1 MTSSTAQPSMGQ
13 LTFSFL
19 ARPASP
25 SLSQDLEAAW
35 TMNVA
40 TSPSSFAA
48 LLIDAVRGGSS
59 GKTYLASLVSTK
71 DETLEPSSGRFQN
84 SGIISRGESYVL
96 NTSEFH
102 SAADV
107 SFLSDILEPMS
118 AALERYCLSA
128 TACKGILRRA
138 EKRGKALPPILQ
150 AALIGQVQTST
161 LPSSD
166 LLKKTDQ

>member
-1 MTSSTAQPSMGQ
+1 MISLTAQPTMGQ
-13 LTFSFL
+13 LTFSFQ
-19 ARPASP
+19 ARPANL

-48 LLIDAVRGGSS
+48 LLTDAVRNGSS
-59 GKTYLASLVSTK
+59 GKTCLVSLVSTEG
-71 DETLEPSSGRFQN
+71 ETLEPSSGRFQN
-84 SGIISRGESYVL
+84 SGIISRGESWTL

-118 AALERYCLSA
+118 EALERYCLSA

-138 EKRGKALPPILQ
+138 EKRGK
-150 AALIGQVQTST
+150 T
-161 LPSSD
+161 LPA
-166 LLKKTDQ
+166 LGGGRLAARRCAGAARLQQLQQPVQ